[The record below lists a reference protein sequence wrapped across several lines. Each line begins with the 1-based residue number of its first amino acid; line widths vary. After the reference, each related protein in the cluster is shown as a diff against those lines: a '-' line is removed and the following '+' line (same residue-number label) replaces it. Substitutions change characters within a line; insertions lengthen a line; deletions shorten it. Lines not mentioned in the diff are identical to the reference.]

1 MLNQPASQPAS
12 FAKPI
17 LFAAAIAIAVIG
29 CSESN
34 ESSARFT
41 PIGEELEVRGVVT
54 EAKLT
59 VCSPAPDKLGTCE
72 GTLTVAPS
80 GVAAVGPVAVEVTRD
95 VVLQKNGESVFLP
108 QLRER
113 QVMVRYRATKEGPK
127 VATFVA
133 SP

>member
-1 MLNQPASQPAS
+1 MLNQLAN

-41 PIGEELEVRGVVT
+41 PIGEELEVRGIVT

-80 GVAAVGPVAVEVTRD
+80 GVAAAGPVAVEVTRD

-108 QLRER
+108 QLRES
-113 QVMVRYRATKEGPK
+113 QVTIRYRPTKEGPK
-127 VATFVA
+127 LATLITA
-133 SP
+133 Q